1 MSCLWG
7 ALMKPLVRL
16 PTVFGLSSLD
26 RSGRPVALPVSVA
39 FRPAWWLGWLCLA
52 ALVLLMQPGAA
63 QPGMTSPSPTV
74 STPAHSGSATDLEG
88 PGAALRRFA
97 RDVGIATPVPAAG
110 HDDPYSALLDFAR
123 MVGVDAEKPVLA
135 QATTPAKP
143 APKPAAKPAKPAK
156 AAAKAAP
163 KSENKGG
170 QGDAYFVGSAKC
182 AECHAAITAEFST
195 TLMGRIGRTTR
206 KGTMECENCHGPGSK
221 HVAAGG
227 GQNEGMIAYRP
238 SDPRFNIEE
247 VNETCLPCHSKGNQ
261 TAWKGSTHETRGL
274 ACTQCH
280 TVMKNVSAKNL
291 LSSGAETD
299 VCFQCHKLER
309 AQMQRS
315 SHMPIREGKM
325 TCANCHNPHGSVY
338 GTEAMIR
345 EPSVNDNCY
354 KCHAE
359 KRGPLLHE
367 HPPVRENCLNCHDAH
382 GSNHEYL
389 LKVQRPRL
397 CAECHGFAHGG
408 QPGFTSLS
416 NYAFGHGC
424 NNCHSQVHGSNHPG
438 GQWFQR

>member
-1 MSCLWG
+1 M
-7 ALMKPLVRL
+7 ADDEV
-16 PTVFGLSSLD
+16 
-26 RSGRPVALPVSVA
+26 
-39 FRPAWWLGWLCLA
+39 
-52 ALVLLMQPGAA
+52 
-63 QPGMTSPSPTV
+63 
-74 STPAHSGSATDLEG
+74 
-88 PGAALRRFA
+88 ALRRFA
-97 RDVGIATPVPAAG
+97 RDVGIEVSASPSD
-110 HDDPYSALLDFAR
+110 DDPYSALLDFAR
-123 MVGVDAEKPVLA
+123 MVGADPAGPRLA
-135 QATTPAKP
+135 QAAPAAKP
-143 APKPAAKPAKPAK
+143 AANAAASPAAKPAAKPVDTKPATTKPATPK
-156 AAAKAAP
+156 AAAKPAAKP
-163 KSENKGG
+163 ENKGG

-182 AECHAAITAEFST
+182 AECHAAVTAEFST
-195 TLMGRIGRTTR
+195 TVMGRIGRTTR

-227 GQNEGMIAYRP
+227 GQNEGLITYRP
-238 SDPRFNIEE
+238 SDPRYNIEE
-247 VNETCLPCHSKGNQ
+247 INETCLTCHQKGNQ

-280 TVMKNVSAKNL
+280 TVMKNVSPKNL
-291 LSSGAETD
+291 LSSGAETE
-299 VCFQCHKLER
+299 VCFQCHKLQR

-338 GTEAMIR
+338 GTEALVR
-345 EPSVNDNCY
+345 EPSINDNCY

-359 KRGPLLHE
+359 KRGPMLHE

-408 QPGFTSLS
+408 QPGFNSLS